1 VAQFLSQLPSRV
13 ARVAHRALA
22 GARVASAVAFSALGA
37 LGAACSVAPVD
48 YGAEADAGSRTHALI
63 TIERSALLSSAEA
76 PRAAAFAGFVR
87 TPPEVD
93 ANAMLRLA
101 GFGLDLPALGQC
113 AEPNHERESNMPLS
127 PLGRVEFLDAGDV
140 TLRTSST
147 NALLATRALPAVT
160 DLIAGVVYT
169 TRDRAAEPLPPATN
183 YTLTASG
190 GLLRAFN
197 VNVNAPAQ
205 LSSVKVGSTP
215 LAELTSVAAHS
226 PIALN
231 WTPGL
236 GRDLVYVELTTQDGS
251 ATLRCT
257 FRDDAGAGSV
267 PASAFIGT
275 GLGEVSLHRVHSEPF
290 ASGSVDAGEV
300 RFDFEQSANVEF
312 TN

>member
-1 VAQFLSQLPSRV
+1 MTRI
-13 ARVAHRALA
+13 ALA
-22 GARVASAVAFSALGA
+22 NARLVPALAFSLVGA

-48 YGAEADAGSRTHALI
+48 YSAEADAGSSTHALI
-63 TIERSALLSSAEA
+63 TVERSSVLNAAEA

-93 ANAMLRLA
+93 ASAMLRLA
-101 GFGLDLPALGQC
+101 GFGLDLPAVGQC
-113 AEPNHERESNMPLS
+113 AEPNHERAGSMPLS

-169 TRDRAAEPLPPATN
+169 TRDRAAEPLPAATT
-183 YTLTASG
+183 YTLSASG

-197 VNVNAPAQ
+197 VNATAPAQ
-205 LSSVKVGSTP
+205 LSAVNVAGAP
-215 LAELTSVAAHS
+215 LAELSSVPVHS
-226 PIALN
+226 PVSLSWA
-231 WTPGL
+231 PGL
-236 GRDLVYVELTTQDGS
+236 GRDFVYVELSTQDGS
-251 ATLRCT
+251 ATTRCT
-257 FRDDAGAGSV
+257 FRDDAGVGTV
-267 PASAFIGT
+267 PVGAFVGT
-275 GLGEVSLHRVHSEPF
+275 GLGEISLHRVHSEPF

-312 TN
+312 SN